1 MADIGG
7 PEGFCASYHAING
20 FSNTPLACRL
30 TCLLRTSCLCCVR
43 LAVLAD
49 VVAGGGP
56 AGLFASRPPRARGFG
71 VPRPPGGGAGAPGVL
86 RTPPPPPGGGGPPA
100 RARPPHG

>member
-56 AGLFASRPPRARGFG
+56 AGFFGPRPARG
-71 VPRPPGGGAGAPGVL
+71 R
-86 RTPPPPPGGGGPPA
+86 GGGGLGPA
-100 RARPPHG
+100 RARGARAGVSGVPARPPRGAGPPRG